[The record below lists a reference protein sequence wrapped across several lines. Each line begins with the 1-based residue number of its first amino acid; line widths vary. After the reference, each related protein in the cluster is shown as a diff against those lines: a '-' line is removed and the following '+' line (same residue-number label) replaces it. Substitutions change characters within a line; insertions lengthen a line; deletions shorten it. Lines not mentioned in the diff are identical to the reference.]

1 MMSRAVKIWLI
12 VAAALIVAGGLI
24 FVAVMGAL
32 GWDFTALSTTAV
44 VRNEHILTEDFDSI
58 SIDVDTADIDFVLSE
73 DGRCRVECFER
84 EDTVHSVSV
93 KDGVLVIALDGELE
107 WYENIGIN
115 FKEQKI
121 RVYLP
126 RAEYSSLK
134 VKTSTADITVPRG
147 FDFGEVDISVTTG
160 DIEYGASSAGRVK
173 IFTTTGDI
181 EISRAEVGSLEL
193 STTTGEID
201 LSDVTSAGN
210 VNLSVTTGDIEAERV
225 TCRDLISSGST
236 GDLELSGVIAQG
248 KMTLDRSTGDV
259 TFDKCDA
266 VELYI
271 TTDTGDVRGSLLSPK
286 IFLYDTDTGDVSLP
300 GTTTGGKCKITTDTG
315 DISFSIVN

>member
-24 FVAVMGAL
+24 FAAVMSAL
-32 GWDFTALSTTAV
+32 GWDFTALSTTAF

-134 VKTSTADITVPRG
+134 AKTSTADITVPRG

-173 IFTTTGDI
+173 IYTTTGDI

-236 GDLELSGVIAQG
+236 GDIELSGVIAQG

-259 TFDKCDA
+259 KLSRCDA
-266 VELYI
+266 SEI
-271 TTDTGDVRGSLLSPK
+271 FIKTDTGDVFGSLLSEK
-286 IFLYDTDTGDVSLP
+286 VFVAHTDTGRCEIPS
-300 GTTTGGKCKITTDTG
+300 TGSGGRCEINTDTG
-315 DISFSIVN
+315 DIRITLAG